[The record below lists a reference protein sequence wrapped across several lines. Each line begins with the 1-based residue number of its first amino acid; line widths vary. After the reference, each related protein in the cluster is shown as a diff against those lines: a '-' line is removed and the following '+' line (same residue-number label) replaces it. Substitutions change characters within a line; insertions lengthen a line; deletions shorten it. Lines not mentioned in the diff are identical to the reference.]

1 MDRLVLRCLDRDRS
15 RTQSTKADHVE
26 DEPGERVHGT
36 VVMCG
41 FSNRHSRPRTQT
53 HRTKGRPCMS
63 FKPCSSSRDLEPIND
78 DARVP
83 RPTSTNESNHS
94 SNSCGMLCPWN
105 VFMNLLASGVVCARH
120 ELDKPLTTLPQYMN
134 TRVTIVASSIR
145 HCVPGMNTTSQLRA
159 YPEWRFGIMRAWVS
173 GVHGS
178 HGSLM
183 RKSKFP
189 IHRFSDNRE
198 SIFAAHDVPRV
209 SRVGGPV

>member
-1 MDRLVLRCLDRDRS
+1 MGDRDRS

-105 VFMNLLASGVVCARH
+105 VFINLLASRFTNTPGTL
-120 ELDKPLTTLPQYMN
+120 ETT
-134 TRVTIVASSIR
+134 TRNATAD
-145 HCVPGMNTTSQLRA
+145 HCRIFDFGM
-159 YPEWRFGIMRAWVS
+159 IRAWRRVCCL
-173 GVHGS
+173 GRYLG
-178 HGSLM
+178 
-183 RKSKFP
+183 
-189 IHRFSDNRE
+189 
-198 SIFAAHDVPRV
+198 HDRHTHTLQLEYRNSCWV
-209 SRVGGPV
+209 